1 MQPNDGPITINEP
14 EAGDEWVYPLGL
26 ANNTVVYHSLDP
38 IKADRWISYVSIGSD
53 SSTVYTYEL

>member
-14 EAGDEWVYPLGL
+14 EVGDEWVYPLGL

-38 IKADRWISYVSIGSD
+38 I
-53 SSTVYTYEL
+53 